1 MPRLS
6 RFLFGDWL
14 TPSHVEFSKS
24 DNRMSVAYTSA
35 KNNFHSRSVN
45 KIENG
50 WEIQDEISGK
60 FIIAVLR
67 WILNPSDWTIKGNVI
82 SNGQITLNIS
92 SNHYVS
98 LKLKK
103 GFESL
108 YYMSKVAVPILEI
121 ECSTECFINTNISF
135 SA

>member
-35 KNNFHSRSVN
+35 KNNCHSRCVN
-45 KIENG
+45 KIEKG

-60 FIIAVLR
+60 FKIAVLR
-67 WILNPSDWTIKGNVI
+67 WILNPSDWAIMGDTI
-82 SNGQITLNIS
+82 SNGKITLNVS
-92 SNHYVS
+92 SNHDVS
-98 LKLKK
+98 LKLKN

-108 YYMSKVAVPILEI
+108 YYMSKVPVPILEI
-121 ECSTECFINTNISF
+121 ECSTGCSINTNVSF
-135 SA
+135 AA